1 MWIFPVVVQRAFEPL
16 RRVSDTHTVYN
27 YKLALSFQEKES
39 QRACEP
45 IKRICEARDSLRLCS
60 RVGALKENDADNTLE
75 AYYTSVWPIAYN
87 SALA

>member
-27 YKLALSFQEKES
+27 FQLALSFQEKES

-45 IKRICEARDSLRLCS
+45 IKRVYEARDSSRICS
-60 RVGALKENDADNTLE
+60 RVGALKENAADNTLE
-75 AYYTSVWPIAYN
+75 AYNTSVWPIVLN
-87 SALA
+87 SALE